1 MGIYLN
7 PDNENFRRTIASEI
21 YVDKTMMIEVTNR
34 MLDTDRNLSC
44 MSRPRRFGKTIASEM
59 LSAYYSKGCDS
70 SALFEPLK
78 IAEAADY
85 RDKLKA
91 FSGEVLL
98 VGINYDEASKEHTCK
113 IEKVIKVNQ
122 GTVL

>member
-34 MLDTDRNLSC
+34 MLDSDRNLIC

-78 IAEAADY
+78 IAG
-85 RDKLKA
+85 R
-91 FSGEVLL
+91 
-98 VGINYDEASKEHTCK
+98 IN
-113 IEKVIKVNQ
+113 
-122 GTVL
+122 